1 MATINL
7 KSESFKQ
14 EIYNLIN
21 KSQLP
26 VSNIYYIITL
36 LQKQIEIQ
44 YYAALNAES
53 IQQQQEQS
61 ETEEKE
67 ETSSEE

>member
-53 IQQQQEQS
+53 IQQQEEQP

>member
-53 IQQQQEQS
+53 IQQQEKQP
-61 ETEEKE
+61 ETEGKE
-67 ETSSEE
+67 ETSSEG

>member
-53 IQQQQEQS
+53 IQQQEEQS

-67 ETSSEE
+67 KTSSEE

>member
-53 IQQQQEQS
+53 IQQQQKQS

-67 ETSSEE
+67 ETSSEG

>member
-26 VSNIYYIITL
+26 VSNVYYIITL

-53 IQQQQEQS
+53 IQQQEEQP